1 MKRFT
6 ILLSLAIIAII
17 LMCCGGSD
25 DQDNA
30 GTSLNIESTAV
41 PALDN
46 ADSLPVKTT
55 RIKVKPIGSYSR
67 IFNDK
72 NDAHL
77 AVARK
82 IGIRPIASLK
92 DAYNQQVPL
101 LRIYTCN
108 DFFIEKLTHSLPY
121 LVPQAAR
128 LLHDI
133 GRSFSDTIESRGGS
147 KYKIKVTSVTRT
159 DHSVAKLRRNNVNA
173 TVESAHRYGTTFDI
187 SYIKFI
193 PCDSSHVVATQD
205 LRGVLAE
212 ILKDMRDKGRCLVKY
227 EIKQGCFHVTAI

>member
-1 MKRFT
+1 
-6 ILLSLAIIAII
+6 
-17 LMCCGGSD
+17 MCCGGSD
-25 DQDNA
+25 NKDNSDN
-30 GTSLNIESTAV
+30 GIETAALPSV
-41 PALDN
+41 NEAAELPA
-46 ADSLPVKTT
+46 KTI
-55 RIKVKPIGSYSR
+55 RIKVRPIGSYSR
-67 IFNDK
+67 TFNDK

-82 IGIRPIASLK
+82 IGIKPIASLK
-92 DAYNQQVPL
+92 DAYNQKTPL

-133 GRSFSDTIESRGGS
+133 GRSFSDTIEARGGS
-147 KYKIKVTSVTRT
+147 KYKIRVTSVTRT
-159 DHSVAKLRRNNVNA
+159 DHSVAKLRKNNINA

-193 PCDSSHVVATQD
+193 PCDSTRVIATQD
-205 LRGVLAE
+205 LRGILAE

-227 EIKQGCFHVTAI
+227 EIKQGCFHVTAM

>member
-6 ILLSLAIIAII
+6 ILLSLAIITVI
-17 LMCCGGSD
+17 LVCCGGSD
-25 DQDNA
+25 SQNEA
-30 GTSLNIESTAV
+30 NSGIETTTV
-41 PALDN
+41 PALKN
-46 ADSLPVKTT
+46 ADTLPVRIS
-55 RIKVKPIGSYSR
+55 RIKVRPIGSYSR
-67 IFNDK
+67 VFNDK

-82 IGIRPIASLK
+82 IGIRPISSLQ
-92 DAYNQQVPL
+92 DAYNQKVPL

-108 DFFIEKLTHSLPY
+108 DFFIEELTHSLPY

-133 GRSFSDTIESRGGS
+133 GRSFSDTIEARGGS
-147 KYKIKVTSVTRT
+147 KYKIRVTSVTRT

-193 PCDSSHVVATQD
+193 PCDSSRVIATQD
-205 LRGVLAE
+205 LRGILAE
-212 ILKDMRDKGRCLVKY
+212 ILKNMRDKGRCLVKY